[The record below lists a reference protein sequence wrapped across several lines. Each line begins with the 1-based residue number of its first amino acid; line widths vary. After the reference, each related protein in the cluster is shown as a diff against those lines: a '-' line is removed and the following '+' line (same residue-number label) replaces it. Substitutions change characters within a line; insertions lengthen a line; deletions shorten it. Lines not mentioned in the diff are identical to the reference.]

1 MKKFKTYWKDYETS
15 HLNRRE
21 QKTRSASKIKPEITY
36 VYFTYKKGSLMM
48 DKVSKFS
55 SFDANNMSGKWEIES
70 RWNHTTYNRI
80 FDTEKQF
87 EDFKKK
93 LIKKGKDVTK
103 DFK

>member
-1 MKKFKTYWKDYETS
+1 
-15 HLNRRE
+15 
-21 QKTRSASKIKPEITY
+21 
-36 VYFTYKKGSLMM
+36 M
-48 DKVSKFS
+48 D
-55 SFDANNMSGKWEIES
+55 SFEANNMSGKWEIES
-70 RWNHTTYNRI
+70 RWNHTTYNRT